1 MTQTRAAY
9 LTIDDS
15 PSERMDDMV
24 DALVAR
30 GVPAIFFCRGDHLA
44 VRGESAV
51 RAIRKGFVIANH
63 AYHHR
68 RSSQISF
75 DEVTREIADTQNLID
90 DAYQRA
96 GVSGMQKYFRFPH
109 MDRGTGGWI
118 VDYDAVPE
126 AHRETVVRMF
136 ADGLNVTL
144 DPPDAAAIQKKSML
158 QDWLRAQGFVR
169 MPCGDVTFPWFSGT
183 EMTEAVDAMYTF
195 STSDWMLL
203 ARHKGKWPY
212 KSLDDLRRKIDTDPW
227 LQSTDS
233 AHIILAHD
241 NAEIHDETIALI
253 DYCLDRG
260 IRFKL

>member
-1 MTQTRAAY
+1 MTLRSAY

-24 DALVAR
+24 DWLAAK

-44 VRGESAV
+44 VRMDPAV

-75 DEVTREIADTQNLID
+75 DDVAREISDTQVLID
-90 DAYQRA
+90 EAYQRA
-96 GVSGMQKYFRFPH
+96 GAAQQWQFFRFPQ

-118 VDYDAVPE
+118 IDYKTVPDAY
-126 AHRETVVRMF
+126 RDTVIRMF
-136 ADGLNVTL
+136 ADGLNITL
-144 DPPDAAAIQKKSML
+144 DPPDSAAVEKKKLL
-158 QDWLRAQGFVR
+158 QDWLKASGFDR
-169 MPCGDVTFPWFSGT
+169 MPYADVTFPWFRQS
-183 EMTEAVDAMYTF
+183 EMAEAIDAMYTY
-195 STSDWMLL
+195 STSDWMLT
-203 ARHKGKWPY
+203 ARHKGKWAW
-212 KSLDDLRRKIDTDPW
+212 KTLDDLKDKIDADPW
-227 LQSTDS
+227 LQRADS

-241 NAEIHDETIALI
+241 HAEIHDETIDLI
-253 DYCLDRG
+253 SHCLDQG